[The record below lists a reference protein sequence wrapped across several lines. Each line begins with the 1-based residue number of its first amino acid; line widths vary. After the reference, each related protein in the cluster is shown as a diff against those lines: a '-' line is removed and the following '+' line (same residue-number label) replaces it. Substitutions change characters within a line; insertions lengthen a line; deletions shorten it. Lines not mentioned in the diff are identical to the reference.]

1 MREVNKIAES
11 LFEKIRDRYDD
22 VSLGDENAKATS
34 DPEKARFFNFDYL
47 VDGKTHG
54 NITISLID
62 ETSLKVYFSK
72 NITDGLT
79 EHEKKHW
86 YSFLRELREFAKR
99 NLLSFEPRD
108 ITRATLKHRDIAQQS
123 KADSTYNKDE
133 VIGESKL
140 YGTSKSSYQKFGP
153 ARIIVRHNAPVVDE
167 MTGARSR
174 HINSIYVE
182 NAEGERFKMPFK
194 SLTGARAMARHVS
207 AGGTPHDDLGRHICE
222 MAVECSKLKPFMNS
236 VRRRTFEDQETQAM
250 VESAFEYHG
259 LLNNTLRRMSGKKGY
274 THCKEQFESSNSGY
288 LPEDEANLDEMK
300 ERFIKRVFN
309 EKMTD
314 ALPLVHKAY
323 KMKKENKFAKQFEN
337 WANTVAERWDEDE
350 EGDKQWGI
358 EPINADDLID
368 ALSDEIPVGVDAVN
382 AINAIGDIIQ
392 NDELKAKLVELAN
405 ADPTADARDTIMDW
419 LQDNVPAVFQEVV
432 DEIGDDPNYP
442 AEPGDSEG
450 GDLDEGVVD
459 TIRKANYNRLAD
471 RSFKKAYDA
480 HQDALDAPKTPAE
493 RRSARAEF
501 NKQYDK
507 GVAREKL
514 AKELGEGWESGD
526 LDEGAEFGAYDYEQL
541 AQAMPDGITD
551 EKELLRMGYQD
562 LKTTLGKKTADYLFN
577 YDEDFPSDFVSAYFW
592 LQKNPQTT
600 DEGNTYGSGDGGM
613 DGVVYEDEEEGDSTD
628 AIANAIVRRVLNGC
642 GQGNERCIAL
652 LRKLGPEGVVNAAVD
667 IAEFAGP
674 VHEIGSSDVSGWI
687 AQMERD
693 AGLEQEVDEGSMD
706 PKFYKKESPSKKAA
720 LKKHFDWLAQNV
732 DKDTTAYKRAFHE
745 ALEEEYC
752 DACDSTK
759 CHCDDLNEGKVKEVE
774 MDLKDLS
781 DAEFVAKYKKTK
793 AEMKAALAE
802 GIGQDHVNRDEK
814 LKRMGAKELSV
825 KDKLKMMPSQA
836 KAAVKGDSEDD
847 LVHYNKQFKED
858 LDQMRRIAGLK

>member
-368 ALSDEIPVGVDAVN
+368 ALSDEIPVGVDAIN

-450 GDLDEGVVD
+450 
-459 TIRKANYNRLAD
+459 
-471 RSFKKAYDA
+471 
-480 HQDALDAPKTPAE
+480 
-493 RRSARAEF
+493 
-501 NKQYDK
+501 
-507 GVAREKL
+507 
-514 AKELGEGWESGD
+514 GD

-613 DGVVYEDEEEGDSTD
+613 DGQVSEDEEESDSTE
-628 AIANAIVRRVLNGC
+628 AIATAIIRRVLTGC
-642 GQGNERCIAL
+642 GQGDNRMLAL
-652 LRKLGPEGVVNAAVD
+652 LRKLGPEGITNAAVD

-674 VHEIGSSDVSGWI
+674 VHEIGSSDVSAWV

-693 AGLEQEVDEGSMD
+693 AGLGHDVDEGSLD

-732 DKDTTAYKRAFHE
+732 DNDTTAYKRAFHE

-793 AEMKAALAE
+793 AEMKAALSE
-802 GIGQDHVNRDEK
+802 GMEDYVNRDEK

-825 KDKLKMMPSQA
+825 KDKLKIMPSQA
-836 KAAVKGDSEDD
+836 KAMAKGDSEDD

-858 LDQMRRIAGLK
+858 LDQMRRIAGLIK

>member
-11 LFEKIRDRYDD
+11 LFEKIRDRYED
-22 VSLGDENAKATS
+22 VSLGDENAKATN

-47 VDGKTHG
+47 VDGENHG
-54 NITISLID
+54 NITMSLID

-86 YSFLRELREFAKR
+86 YQFLRELREFAKR

-108 ITRATLKHRDIAQQS
+108 ITRSTLKHRDIAQQS

-207 AGGTPHDDLGRHICE
+207 AGGTPHDDLGSHICE

-259 LLNNTLRRMSGKKGY
+259 LLNNTLKRMSGKKGY
-274 THCKEQFESSNSGY
+274 THCKEQFESSNSSY

-309 EKMTD
+309 DKMTD

-323 KMKKENKFAKQFEN
+323 KMKKENKFAQQFES
-337 WANTVAERWDEDE
+337 WANTVAEGWDEDE
-350 EGDKQWGI
+350 EGVKQWGI
-358 EPINADDLID
+358 EPINADDLIE

-432 DEIGDDPNYP
+432 DEIGDQDTP
-442 AEPGDSEG
+442 EPSETGSEG
-450 GDLDEGVVD
+450 GDLDESDEELYVACIVD
-459 TIRKANYNRLAD
+459 YD
-471 RSFKKAYDA
+471 RSGQAKVLRSKPVSKERAEEIIAGARAKDKFTKPLFKTIYPASAGK
-480 HQDALDAPKTPAE
+480 LDAESIMKQFPNLAE
-493 RRSARAEF
+493 SVASDAADECAEPGQF
-501 NKQYDK
+501 SK
-507 GVAREKL
+507 
-514 AKELGEGWESGD
+514 
-526 LDEGAEFGAYDYEQL
+526 
-541 AQAMPDGITD
+541 
-551 EKELLRMGYQD
+551 
-562 LKTTLGKKTADYLFN
+562 
-577 YDEDFPSDFVSAYFW
+577 
-592 LQKNPQTT
+592 
-600 DEGNTYGSGDGGM
+600 TYGSGDGGM
-613 DGVVYEDEEEGDSTD
+613 DGTVYEEHDYCDACDRTADKCICEDEDEDDNSID
-628 AIANAIVRRVLNGC
+628 AIATAIIRRILTGC
-642 GQGNERCIAL
+642 GQGDERMLAL
-652 LRKLGPEGVVNAAVD
+652 LRKLGPEGIVNAAVD

-674 VHEIGSSDVSGWI
+674 VHEIGSSDVSGWV
-687 AQMERD
+687 AQLERD
-693 AGLEQEVDEGSMD
+693 AGLGHHELEEAFDRALGEGQGPYELYNPKH
-706 PKFYKKESPSKKAA
+706 PKFKANYEKYKA
-720 LKKHFDWLAQNV
+720 KHPDCTL
-732 DKDTTAYKRAFHE
+732 
-745 ALEEEYC
+745 
-752 DACDSTK
+752 
-759 CHCDDLNEGKVKEVE
+759 
-774 MDLKDLS
+774 
-781 DAEFVAKYKKTK
+781 AEFIAAMKKREHGTVEENFGDVMTAKQKS
-793 AEMKAALAE
+793 
-802 GIGQDHVNRDEK
+802 EK
-814 LKRMGAKELSV
+814 LKRMGAKDLSTL
-825 KDKLKMMPSQA
+825 DKLKIMPSQA
-836 KAAVKGDSEDD
+836 KAMAKGDSEDD
-847 LVHYNKQFKED
+847 LLHYNKQFKED
-858 LDQMRRIAGLK
+858 IDQMLRIAGLK